1 MLDLPHTIRR
11 LVKERHVVVLCVG
24 SSSGDDAAGPIL
36 YKLVHRKLRNI
47 KILLGGS
54 APEKSLSQITA
65 YKPDTVI
72 MVNAVD
78 RKLLP
83 GDVVIEDLREDR
95 GSFPL
100 MHKFPLSV
108 LAQLITLDLGE
119 STEVSLLGVQAKRLY
134 GKVSKQVFETTANL
148 ARALIESDG
157 LAMEA
162 G

>member
-1 MLDLPHTIRR
+1 
-11 LVKERHVVVLCVG
+11 
-24 SSSGDDAAGPIL
+24 L
-36 YKLVHRKLRNI
+36 YKLVHSKLKNI
-47 KILLGGS
+47 KIVLGGS

-72 MVNAVD
+72 MVNAVE

-83 GDVVIEDLREDR
+83 GDVVIEDLREDH

-119 STEVSLLGVQAKRLY
+119 STEVRLLGVQAKRLY
-134 GKVSKQVFETTANL
+134 GKVSKQVFETTASL
-148 ARALIESDG
+148 ARALIECDG
-157 LAMEA
+157 LAVEA